1 MGFIFQGA
9 HAAKS
14 KQDKYKAFMSACER
28 FQPVFRHFLMERFPD
43 PADWY
48 NRRIAYT
55 RSVAT
60 NSIGKDSPRKG
71 LFTPRDSGSES
82 EKDQGHVKTT
92 KEKMTDIR
100 EMFRFRLRFCS
111 LWIDLKN

>member
-1 MGFIFQGA
+1 MRFIIQGA

-43 PADWY
+43 PADGY

-60 NSIGKDSPRKG
+60 NSIGKDFLFKDLFIPR
-71 LFTPRDSGSES
+71 
-82 EKDQGHVKTT
+82 
-92 KEKMTDIR
+92 
-100 EMFRFRLRFCS
+100 
-111 LWIDLKN
+111 